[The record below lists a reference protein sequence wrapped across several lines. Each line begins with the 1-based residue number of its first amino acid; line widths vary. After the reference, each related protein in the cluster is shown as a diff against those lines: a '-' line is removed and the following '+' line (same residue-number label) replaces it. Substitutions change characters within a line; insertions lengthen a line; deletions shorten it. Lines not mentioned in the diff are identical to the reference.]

1 MIRPGPGKH
10 GPPLVPGCAIGGGAA
25 STVVFTALAVI
36 IPELSPVIFPVVAVN
51 IPVFIVVALTNPL
64 IPTTVGITAG
74 TVPVLYQPICTAEAL
89 IENPGKPTPPV
100 SGVDGIKPFAVLIIL
115 EATKC
120 ISAGVVS
127 LTALLP

>member
-1 MIRPGPGKH
+1 MIEVRDIGPIAEAYPALHMRLGEFHSKRH
-10 GPPLVPGCAIGGGAA
+10 AKEQQRLAKMLEAKAQELGVSPD
-25 STVVFTALAVI
+25 STI
-36 IPELSPVIFPVVAVN
+36 ITKIKEK
-51 IPVFIVVALTNPL
+51 
-64 IPTTVGITAG
+64 
-74 TVPVLYQPICTAEAL
+74 AEAL